1 MELLEFLQI
10 LLYMLGSILLVVLIV
25 LGIKL
30 IITMNK
36 IEVVVDDIS
45 IKVGKLNGL
54 FSVIDATTDKLSMQK
69 FPCHTEPGAS
79 PPAFAE
85 FIAVALISAETTGI
99 RKSGGNSTATTAPS
113 STRGMW

>member
-25 LGIKL
+25 LGVKL

-54 FSVIDATTDKLSMQK
+54 FSVIDATTDKLSMLSDK
-69 FPCHTEPGAS
+69 MVD
-79 PPAFAE
+79 
-85 FIAVALISAETTGI
+85 AVSVLI
-99 RKSGGNSTATTAPS
+99 RKIFK
-113 STRGMW
+113 REKRKDDIDEQE

>member
-25 LGIKL
+25 LGVKL

-45 IKVGKLNGL
+45 IKVAKLNGL
-54 FSVIDATTDKLSMQK
+54 FSVIDATTDKLSMLSDK
-69 FPCHTEPGAS
+69 MVD
-79 PPAFAE
+79 
-85 FIAVALISAETTGI
+85 AVSVLI
-99 RKSGGNSTATTAPS
+99 RKIFK
-113 STRGMW
+113 RKKRKDDIDEQE

>member
-25 LGIKL
+25 LGVKL

-54 FSVIDATTDKLSMQK
+54 FSVIDATTDKLSMLSDK
-69 FPCHTEPGAS
+69 MVD
-79 PPAFAE
+79 
-85 FIAVALISAETTGI
+85 AVSVLI
-99 RKSGGNSTATTAPS
+99 RKIFK
-113 STRGMW
+113 RKKRKDDIDEQE

>member
-54 FSVIDATTDKLSMQK
+54 FSVIDATTDKLSILSDKMVD
-69 FPCHTEPGAS
+69 
-79 PPAFAE
+79 
-85 FIAVALISAETTGI
+85 AVSVLI
-99 RKSGGNSTATTAPS
+99 RKVFK
-113 STRGMW
+113 RKKRKDDIDE

>member
-25 LGIKL
+25 LGVKL

-54 FSVIDATTDKLSMQK
+54 FSVIDATTDKLSMFSDK
-69 FPCHTEPGAS
+69 MVD
-79 PPAFAE
+79 
-85 FIAVALISAETTGI
+85 AVSVLI
-99 RKSGGNSTATTAPS
+99 RKIFK
-113 STRGMW
+113 RKKRKDDIDEQE